1 MAKISFL
8 GLGQMGRPIST
19 RLLRAGHH
27 VTVWDRTPS
36 AMTPLVEL
44 GATAV
49 SSAAAAGAGVDVAI
63 TMVPTPEAVDQI
75 LFGPDG
81 LAEALGPGQIYV
93 DMSTIGPAAFRS
105 IASGLPEGVQGVDA
119 PVRGSVPEA
128 TAGTLQLF
136 VGASDDAFQR
146 VRPIL
151 ATLGDVHHLG
161 GPGSGAAMKLVSNL
175 TLGAAIVAFGE
186 ALALARSFGLN
197 REAVL
202 DVLAESP
209 IGPAVKAKRAN
220 VEAGRYPASFK
231 LRLAAK
237 DMRLVDEAAE
247 AAGIDLTEAHAAR
260 EVLEGAMERGAADL
274 DVSAVIPTILGEEA

>member
-1 MAKISFL
+1 
-8 GLGQMGRPIST
+8 
-19 RLLRAGHH
+19 
-27 VTVWDRTPS
+27 
-36 AMTPLVEL
+36 
-44 GATAV
+44 
-49 SSAAAAGAGVDVAI
+49 
-63 TMVPTPEAVDQI
+63 
-75 LFGPDG
+75 
-81 LAEALGPGQIYV
+81 
-93 DMSTIGPAAFRS
+93 
-105 IASGLPEGVQGVDA
+105 
-119 PVRGSVPEA
+119 
-128 TAGTLQLF
+128 
-136 VGASDDAFQR
+136 
-146 VRPIL
+146 
-151 ATLGDVHHLG
+151 
-161 GPGSGAAMKLVSNL
+161 MKLVSNL

-260 EVLEGAMERGAADL
+260 EVLERAMERGAADL
-274 DVSAVIPTILGEEA
+274 DVSAVIPTILGEEAKG

>member
-1 MAKISFL
+1 M
-8 GLGQMGRPIST
+8 
-19 RLLRAGHH
+19 
-27 VTVWDRTPS
+27 
-36 AMTPLVEL
+36 
-44 GATAV
+44 
-49 SSAAAAGAGVDVAI
+49 
-63 TMVPTPEAVDQI
+63 
-75 LFGPDG
+75 
-81 LAEALGPGQIYV
+81 
-93 DMSTIGPAAFRS
+93 
-105 IASGLPEGVQGVDA
+105 
-119 PVRGSVPEA
+119 PEA